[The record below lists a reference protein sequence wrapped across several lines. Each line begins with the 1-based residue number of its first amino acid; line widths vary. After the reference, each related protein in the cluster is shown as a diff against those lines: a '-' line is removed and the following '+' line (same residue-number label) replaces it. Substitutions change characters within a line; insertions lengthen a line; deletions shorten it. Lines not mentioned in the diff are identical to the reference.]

1 LIELLVVIAIIVLL
15 MAILMPALHRAKG
28 SARAIAC
35 QSNLRQWGMC
45 WSMYLQENDFKFT
58 VGFDSVKGGYFSWMD
73 LMVPYY
79 QNETLFSCP
88 ATKDG
93 PAPGATIL
101 SDGRYWGTTDTRWYA
116 VNSFT
121 GRQFKG
127 SYGLN
132 YWVSTQ

>member
-101 SDGRYWGTTDTRWYA
+101 SDGRYWGHH
-116 VNSFT
+116 
-121 GRQFKG
+121 
-127 SYGLN
+127 
-132 YWVSTQ
+132 